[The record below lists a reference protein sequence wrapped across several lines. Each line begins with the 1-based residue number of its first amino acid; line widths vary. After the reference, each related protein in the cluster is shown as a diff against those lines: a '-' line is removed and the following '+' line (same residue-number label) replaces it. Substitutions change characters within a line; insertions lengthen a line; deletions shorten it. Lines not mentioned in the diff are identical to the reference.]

1 MDRLPLFFTFQDR
14 IFGNGFLAEV
24 EACGRAVAECNSDEE
39 GMVWINGV
47 QPGGIAAGAATRL
60 AAYGRFREAYR
71 EVLFDIA
78 EEEATFANFKKG
90 AVLQFFSEG
99 CRPADEEWWAAVEQV
114 RAVGH
119 QEEGL
124 ARKSADTTEATI
136 TIQRVKSTPEYN
148 VTPVEDQQLVVLDM
162 AA

>member
-14 IFGNGFLAEV
+14 VFGNGFLAEV
-24 EACGRAVAECNSDEE
+24 EACGRAVAECNPDEE
-39 GMVWINGV
+39 GMVWINDV
-47 QPGGIAAGAATRL
+47 QPGGIAAGAATRT
-60 AAYGRFREAYR
+60 AAYGKFREAYR

-78 EEEATFANFKKG
+78 EEEATFANFKK
-90 AVLQFFSEG
+90 AVRQFFVEV
-99 CRPADEEWWAAVEQV
+99 CQPTDEEWWAAVVQV

-136 TIQRVKSTPEYN
+136 TIQKVKSTPAYN
-148 VTPVEDQQLVVLDM
+148 VTPVEEQQLVVLDM